1 MSKDLIDVINEL
13 NVEIK
18 ESDLRWTQLMAN
30 LESVVQAAHDMK
42 QMKDMSESEY
52 QVFNESI
59 WRLENLAR
67 EIKGDDE

>member
-1 MSKDLIDVINEL
+1 MSKDLIDVINAL

-18 ESDLRWTQLMAN
+18 ESDLRWTQLMSN
-30 LESVVQAAHDMK
+30 LESVVQMAHDMK

-59 WRLENLAR
+59 WRLENFVR
-67 EIKGDDE
+67 EIKGDE

>member
-13 NVEIK
+13 NVEITDK
-18 ESDLRWTQLMAN
+18 SLRWTQLMAN

-59 WRLENLAR
+59 WRLENFAR
-67 EIKGDDE
+67 EIKGDE

>member
-18 ESDLRWTQLMAN
+18 ESDLRWTQLMSN
-30 LESVVQAAHDMK
+30 LESVVQMAHDMK

-67 EIKGDDE
+67 EIKGDE

>member
-1 MSKDLIDVINEL
+1 MSEDLIDVINAL

-18 ESDLRWTQLMAN
+18 ESDLRWSQLMSN
-30 LESVVQAAHDMK
+30 LESVMQMAHDMK

-59 WRLENLAR
+59 WRLENFAR
-67 EIKGDDE
+67 EIKGDE

>member
-1 MSKDLIDVINEL
+1 MSKDLIDVINAL

-18 ESDLRWTQLMAN
+18 ERDLRWTELMSN
-30 LESVVQAAHDMK
+30 LESVVQMAHDMK

-59 WRLENLAR
+59 WRLENFAR
-67 EIKGDDE
+67 EIKGDE

>member
-1 MSKDLIDVINEL
+1 MSEDLIDVINAL
-13 NVEIK
+13 NVEITEK
-18 ESDLRWTQLMAN
+18 SLRWTQLMAN

-52 QVFNESI
+52 QIFNEAI

-67 EIKGDDE
+67 EIKGEEE

>member
-1 MSKDLIDVINEL
+1 MDVINAL
-13 NVEIK
+13 NVEITEK
-18 ESDLRWTQLMAN
+18 SLRWTQLMAN

-52 QVFNESI
+52 QIFNEAI

>member
-1 MSKDLIDVINEL
+1 MSKDLIDVINAL

-18 ESDLRWTQLMAN
+18 ESDLRWTQLMSN
-30 LESVVQAAHDMK
+30 LESVVQMAHDMK

-59 WRLENLAR
+59 WRLENFAR
-67 EIKGDDE
+67 EIKGDE